1 MSKRRTA
8 LLLGLL
14 PVVAAGLSACTT
26 SSGRPQVQDL
36 SISRSNET
44 NSTYTVKSGDTIY
57 GIAWQNRV
65 DFRDLAQL
73 NGISPPYRLEP
84 GQQLRL
90 RSGASVAGGQAVAS
104 SGSGGG
110 GVTATGLGASGGGAS
125 QASAADGDNPSWLLP
140 SQSGSANTGGAQG
153 ASRNTA
159 QNSSASSAAS
169 GASPG
174 PVYAQN
180 NAQSNAQ
187 NNAQGNVQNNAQS
200 GSQTANRAGVS
211 GSASQSQTAGA
222 AGAASTSAPAN
233 QSTSADTGSSSSSAS
248 MNRADTRTAS
258 GTDAGTEIAGEPSG
272 APDRSNRTYK
282 PVENVPWQ
290 WPTSG
295 QIVGQFDDD
304 SNITPGI
311 DIAGQKGQPVKAA
324 GPGIVVYAG
333 DGVRGYGNLIILKHN
348 DRFLSAYAHNDA
360 LRVKENDVVE
370 AGETIATMGQTDA
383 DQVELHFEVRV
394 NGQPQDPLQYLPKR

>member
-1 MSKRRTA
+1 MRRIAGIYRYFVTKKEFPMSKRRTA

-14 PVVAAGLSACTT
+14 PIVAVGLNACTT

-36 SISRSNET
+36 SVSRNSDT
-44 NSTYTVKSGDTIY
+44 NSTYTVKGGDTIY

-84 GQQLRL
+84 GQQLKL
-90 RSGASVAGGQAVAS
+90 KSGASVSGGQVVAS
-104 SGSGGG
+104 SG
-110 GVTATGLGASGGGAS
+110 GVTATGLGAAGSDTNSSSTAGE
-125 QASAADGDNPSWLLP
+125 GDNPSWLLP
-140 SQSGSANTGGAQG
+140 SDSETPSSEVAQRGGQ
-153 ASRNTA
+153 
-159 QNSSASSAAS
+159 AA
-169 GASPG
+169 
-174 PVYAQN
+174 
-180 NAQSNAQ
+180 
-187 NNAQGNVQNNAQS
+187 
-200 GSQTANRAGVS
+200 S
-211 GSASQSQTAGA
+211 GSASSSAPKPVNTQNDGRTVAQNGSQNGSQQSKPATSAGSNAGA
-222 AGAASTSAPAN
+222 GQVGRSPGASAA
-233 QSTSADTGSSSSSAS
+233 TAADTGSSSSSAS
-248 MNRADTRTAS
+248 MNRNSTKTAS
-258 GTDAGTEIAGEPSG
+258 GNDAGTEVAGEPSG
-272 APDRSNRTYK
+272 APDRSDRTYK

-295 QIVGQFDDD
+295 QIVGKFDGD

-348 DRFLSAYAHNDA
+348 DRFLSAYAHNDS
-360 LRVKENDVVE
+360 LKVKENDVVE

-394 NGQPQDPLQYLPKR
+394 NGQPQDPLKYLPAR

>member
-14 PVVAAGLSACTT
+14 PVVVIGLNACTT

-36 SISRSNET
+36 SVSRNSET
-44 NSTYTVKSGDTIY
+44 NSTYTVKGGDTIY

-65 DFRDLAQL
+65 DFRDLAQF

-84 GQQLRL
+84 GQQLKL
-90 RSGASVAGGQAVAS
+90 KSGASVSNAQTVAS
-104 SGSGGG
+104 SG
-110 GVTATGLGASGGGAS
+110 GVTATGLDASGS
-125 QASAADGDNPSWLLP
+125 TQSAAAEGDNPSWLLP
-140 SQSGSANTGGAQG
+140 SDSETPSSGGTSSSGQATNVASSSAPTGSNSGGQGDSQGQSRTV
-153 ASRNTA
+153 A
-159 QNSSASSAAS
+159 QNGSQNASPQGSSAAS
-169 GASPG
+169 AGG
-174 PVYAQN
+174 
-180 NAQSNAQ
+180 NA
-187 NNAQGNVQNNAQS
+187 G
-200 GSQTANRAGVS
+200 
-211 GSASQSQTAGA
+211 ASQSGRSQQSSA
-222 AGAASTSAPAN
+222 AAP
-233 QSTSADTGSSSSSAS
+233 ADTGSSSSSAS
-248 MNRADTRTAS
+248 INRGSTKTAA
-258 GTDAGTEIAGEPSG
+258 GNDAGTEVAGEPSG
-272 APDRSNRTYK
+272 APDRSDRTYK

-295 QIVGQFDDD
+295 QVVGKFDGD

-348 DRFLSAYAHNDA
+348 DRFLSAYAHNDS
-360 LRVKENDVVE
+360 LKVKENDVVE
-370 AGETIATMGQTDA
+370 TGETIATMGQTDA

-394 NGQPQDPLQYLPKR
+394 NGQPQDPLKYLPAR

>member
-14 PVVAAGLSACTT
+14 PVVVVGLNACTT

-36 SISRSNET
+36 SVSRNNEMS
-44 NSTYTVKSGDTIY
+44 STYTVKNGDTIY

-90 RSGASVAGGQAVAS
+90 KPGASVSGGQVVANNS
-104 SGSGGG
+104 
-110 GVTATGLGASGGGAS
+110 GVTATGLGAAGS
-125 QASAADGDNPSWLLP
+125 SANPQSAGGDNPSWLLP
-140 SQSGSANTGGAQG
+140 SEGRNATTVADNNRSGSAQNTSQNTGQ
-153 ASRNTA
+153 
-159 QNSSASSAAS
+159 AAS
-169 GASPG
+169 GSMSSSTPG
-174 PVYAQN
+174 PVYTQNGAQKNSAQN
-180 NAQSNAQ
+180 GGRNVAQ
-187 NNAQGNVQNNAQS
+187 NGGN
-200 GSQTANRAGVS
+200 GSQP
-211 GSASQSQTAGA
+211 GSSATSADGN
-222 AGAASTSAPAN
+222 ASTS
-233 QSTSADTGSSSSSAS
+233 QSTNTPGSTAARSADTESSSSSAS
-248 MNRADTRTAS
+248 MTRGNTQTAA
-258 GTDAGTEIAGEPSG
+258 GNDAGTEVAGEPSG
-272 APDRSNRTYK
+272 APDRSDRTYK
-282 PVENVPWQ
+282 PVESVPWQ
-290 WPTSG
+290 WPASG
-295 QIVGQFDDD
+295 QVIGEFDDD

-348 DRFLSAYAHNDA
+348 DRFLSAYAHNDS
-360 LRVKENDVVE
+360 LKVKENDVVE

-394 NGQPQDPLQYLPKR
+394 NGQPQDPLQYLPAR

>member
-8 LLLGLL
+8 LLLGLVPL
-14 PVVAAGLSACTT
+14 VAVGLSACTT

-36 SISRSNET
+36 SISRNSET
-44 NSTYTVKSGDTIY
+44 PSTYTVKSGDTIY

-90 RSGASVAGGQAVAS
+90 QSGASVAGGQAIAS
-104 SGSGGG
+104 SGSSRG
-110 GVTATGLGASGGGAS
+110 GVTATGLGAANGNGAQSASG
-125 QASAADGDNPSWLLP
+125 DDNPSWLLP
-140 SQSGSANTGGAQG
+140 SDGGSGSAAGGQVAGQG
-153 ASRNTA
+153 SG
-159 QNSSASSAAS
+159 QAAS
-169 GASPG
+169 GGSSPG
-174 PVYAQN
+174 PVYAQSGAADGARN
-180 NAQSNAQ
+180 DTASANA
-187 NNAQGNVQNNAQS
+187 AQG
-200 GSQTANRAGVS
+200 
-211 GSASQSQTAGA
+211 GSAASAGDRGTSTGGQAAGTAGSV
-222 AGAASTSAPAN
+222 ASTAGKR
-233 QSTSADTGSSSSSAS
+233 DTGSSSSSAS
-248 MNRADTRTAS
+248 LGGGSTKTAT
-258 GTDAGTEIAGEPSG
+258 GADAGTEVAGEPSG
-272 APDRSNRTYK
+272 APDRSDRTYK

-290 WPTSG
+290 WPANG
-295 QIVGQFDDD
+295 RLVGKFDDD

-348 DRFLSAYAHNDA
+348 DRFLSAYAHNDS
-360 LRVKENDVVE
+360 LKVKENDVVE

-383 DQVELHFEVRV
+383 DQVQLHFEVRV
-394 NGQPQDPLQYLPKR
+394 NGQPQDPLKYLPAR

>member
-1 MSKRRTA
+1 MSKRHTA

-14 PVVAAGLSACTT
+14 PAMVIGLNACTT
-26 SSGRPQVQDL
+26 SSGQPQVQDL
-36 SISRSNET
+36 SVSRNSQPS
-44 NSTYTVKSGDTIY
+44 STYTVKSGDTIY

-65 DFRDLAQL
+65 DFRDLAQW

-90 RSGASVAGGQAVAS
+90 TSGASVSGSQNVAS
-104 SGSGGG
+104 SGGGATATPLGGG
-110 GVTATGLGASGGGAS
+110 NTQTSG
-125 QASAADGDNPSWLLP
+125 DDENPSWLLP
-140 SQSGSANTGGAQG
+140 ATGGAAASAGQTSSSSSAG
-153 ASRNTA
+153 ASST
-159 QNSSASSAAS
+159 
-169 GASPG
+169 GDASPG
-174 PVYAQN
+174 PVYDQN
-180 NAQSNAQ
+180 QTQPDSNAVAAAG
-187 NNAQGNVQNNAQS
+187 NAAS
-200 GSQTANRAGVS
+200 GQQAA
-211 GSASQSQTAGA
+211 SASRDS
-222 AGAASTSAPAN
+222 AASEQGPTSSA
-233 QSTSADTGSSSSSAS
+233 TADTASSSSSAS
-248 MNRADTRTAS
+248 MAREDTRTPA
-258 GTDAGTEIAGEPSG
+258 GNDAGTEVAGEPSG
-272 APDRSNRTYK
+272 APDRSDRTYQ
-282 PVENVPWQ
+282 PVEDVPWQ
-290 WPTSG
+290 WPADG
-295 QIVGQFDDD
+295 QLIGRFDDD

-348 DRFLSAYAHNDA
+348 DRFLSAYAHNDT

>member
-14 PVVAAGLSACTT
+14 PVVVIGLNACTT

-36 SISRSNET
+36 SVSRNSET
-44 NSTYTVKSGDTIY
+44 NSTFTVKGGDTIY

-84 GQQLRL
+84 GQQLKL
-90 RSGASVAGGQAVAS
+90 KSGASVSNAQTVAS
-104 SGSGGG
+104 SG
-110 GVTATGLGASGGGAS
+110 GVTATGLDASGS
-125 QASAADGDNPSWLLP
+125 TQSAAAEGDNPSWLLP
-140 SQSGSANTGGAQG
+140 SDGETPSSGGTSSSGQATNVASSSAPTGSNSGGQGDSQGQSRTV
-153 ASRNTA
+153 A
-159 QNSSASSAAS
+159 QNGSQNASQQGSSAAS
-169 GASPG
+169 AGG
-174 PVYAQN
+174 
-180 NAQSNAQ
+180 NA
-187 NNAQGNVQNNAQS
+187 G
-200 GSQTANRAGVS
+200 
-211 GSASQSQTAGA
+211 ASQSGRSQQSSA
-222 AGAASTSAPAN
+222 AVP
-233 QSTSADTGSSSSSAS
+233 ADTGSSSSSAS
-248 MNRADTRTAS
+248 INRGSTKTAA
-258 GTDAGTEIAGEPSG
+258 GNDAGTEVAGEPSG
-272 APDRSNRTYK
+272 APDRSDRTYK

-295 QIVGQFDDD
+295 QVVGKFDGD

-348 DRFLSAYAHNDA
+348 DRFLSAYAHNDS
-360 LRVKENDVVE
+360 LKVKENDVVE
-370 AGETIATMGQTDA
+370 TGETIATMGQTDA

-394 NGQPQDPLQYLPKR
+394 NGQPQDPLKYLPAR

>member
-1 MSKRRTA
+1 MSKRHTA

-14 PVVAAGLSACTT
+14 PVVVIGLNACTT

-36 SISRSNET
+36 SVSRNSET
-44 NSTYTVKSGDTIY
+44 NSTYTVKGGDTIY

-84 GQQLRL
+84 GQQLKL
-90 RSGASVAGGQAVAS
+90 KSGASVSNAQTVAS
-104 SGSGGG
+104 SG
-110 GVTATGLGASGGGAS
+110 GVTATGLDASGS
-125 QASAADGDNPSWLLP
+125 TQSAAAEGDNPSWLLP
-140 SQSGSANTGGAQG
+140 SDGETPSSGGTSSSGQATNVASSSVPTGSNSGGQGDSQGQSRTV
-153 ASRNTA
+153 A
-159 QNSSASSAAS
+159 QNGSQNASQQGSSAA
-169 GASPG
+169 P
-174 PVYAQN
+174 
-180 NAQSNAQ
+180 
-187 NNAQGNVQNNAQS
+187 
-200 GSQTANRAGVS
+200 
-211 GSASQSQTAGA
+211 
-222 AGAASTSAPAN
+222 
-233 QSTSADTGSSSSSAS
+233 ADTGSSSSSAS
-248 MNRADTRTAS
+248 INRGSTKTAA
-258 GTDAGTEIAGEPSG
+258 GNDAGTEVAGEPSG
-272 APDRSNRTYK
+272 APDRSDRTYK

-295 QIVGQFDDD
+295 QVVGKFDGD

-348 DRFLSAYAHNDA
+348 DRFLSAYAHNDS
-360 LRVKENDVVE
+360 LKVKENDVVE
-370 AGETIATMGQTDA
+370 TGETIATMGQTDA

-394 NGQPQDPLQYLPKR
+394 NGQPQDPLKYLPAR

>member
-8 LLLGLL
+8 QLLGLL
-14 PVVAAGLSACTT
+14 PVVAVGLSACTT

-36 SISRSNET
+36 SVSRNSEAS
-44 NSTYTVKSGDTIY
+44 STYTVKSGDTIY

-90 RSGASVAGGQAVAS
+90 KSGANVSGGQAVAS
-104 SGSGGG
+104 RSG
-110 GVTATGLGASGGGAS
+110 GVTATGLGAAGGAGSS
-125 QASAADGDNPSWLLP
+125 QSATGEVDNPSWLLP
-140 SQSGSANTGGAQG
+140 AEGSSATAGAGNANRSTSQASGGAAGQRSSGSA
-153 ASRNTA
+153 
-159 QNSSASSAAS
+159 
-169 GASPG
+169 PG
-174 PVYAQN
+174 PVATQN
-180 NAQSNAQ
+180 
-187 NNAQGNVQNNAQS
+187 GNRS
-200 GSQTANRAGVS
+200 GDQTAARSDAGS
-211 GSASQSQTAGA
+211 ATQQSASANAAASASQDSSSR
-222 AGAASTSAPAN
+222 AASAAAKT
-233 QSTSADTGSSSSSAS
+233 TDTGSSSSSAS
-248 MNRADTRTAS
+248 MSS
-258 GTDAGTEIAGEPSG
+258 GGTQATSGNDAGTEVAGEPSG
-272 APDRSNRTYK
+272 APDRSDRTYK

-290 WPTSG
+290 WPASG
-295 QIVGQFDDD
+295 QVVGKFDDD

-348 DRFLSAYAHNDA
+348 DRFLSAYAHNDS
-360 LRVKENDVVE
+360 LKVKENDVVE

-394 NGQPQDPLQYLPKR
+394 NGQPQDPLQYLPAR

>member
-14 PVVAAGLSACTT
+14 PVFAVGLSACST

-36 SISRSNET
+36 SVSRNSTT
-44 NSTYTVKSGDTIY
+44 NSSYTVKSGDTIY

-90 RSGASVAGGQAVAS
+90 KAGATIDAGQTVAS
-104 SGSGGG
+104 SGG
-110 GVTATGLGASGGGAS
+110 GVTATGLGAAGSGVN
-125 QASAADGDNPSWLLP
+125 QAQSAAADGDNPSWLLP
-140 SQSGSANTGGAQG
+140 SGGSAAAGSAQDASQNGGKGTTG
-153 ASRNTA
+153 AS
-159 QNSSASSAAS
+159 SSN
-169 GASPG
+169 PG
-174 PVYAQN
+174 PVYAQGN
-180 NAQSNAQ
+180 DQSGTSSATR
-187 NNAQGNVQNNAQS
+187 NVARNEASS
-200 GSQTANRAGVS
+200 GSQQSSSTANANAGAGQSSSSQVAS
-211 GSASQSQTAGA
+211 GSTP
-222 AGAASTSAPAN
+222 T
-233 QSTSADTGSSSSSAS
+233 DTESSSSSAS
-248 MNRADTRTAS
+248 MNRSNTKTAA
-258 GTDAGTEIAGEPSG
+258 GNDAGTEVAGEPSG
-272 APDRSNRTYK
+272 APDRSDRTYK

-290 WPTSG
+290 WPASG
-295 QIVGQFDDD
+295 QVVGKFQDD

-360 LRVKENDVVE
+360 LKVKENDVVE

-394 NGQPQDPLQYLPKR
+394 NGQPQDPLQYLPAR

>member
-14 PVVAAGLSACTT
+14 PVVAIGLNACTT

-36 SISRSNET
+36 SVSRNSET
-44 NSTYTVKSGDTIY
+44 NSTYTVKGGDTIY

-84 GQQLRL
+84 GQQLKL
-90 RSGASVAGGQAVAS
+90 KSGASVSNAQTVAS
-104 SGSGGG
+104 SG
-110 GVTATGLGASGGGAS
+110 GVTATGLDAAGGANGS
-125 QASAADGDNPSWLLP
+125 SSSAAAEGDNPSWLLP
-140 SQSGSANTGGAQG
+140 SDSETPSSGGTPNSGQASNVASSSTAMSGGSNNDGQQSAQSESRTVAQSGTQNASQQG
-153 ASRNTA
+153 
-159 QNSSASSAAS
+159 SSAAS
-169 GASPG
+169 AGG
-174 PVYAQN
+174 
-180 NAQSNAQ
+180 NA
-187 NNAQGNVQNNAQS
+187 G
-200 GSQTANRAGVS
+200 
-211 GSASQSQTAGA
+211 ASQSGRSQQSSA
-222 AGAASTSAPAN
+222 AA
-233 QSTSADTGSSSSSAS
+233 SADTGSSSSSAS
-248 MNRADTRTAS
+248 INRESTKTAA
-258 GTDAGTEIAGEPSG
+258 GNDAGTEVAGEPSG
-272 APDRSNRTYK
+272 APDRSDRTYK

-295 QIVGQFDDD
+295 QVVGKFDGD

-348 DRFLSAYAHNDA
+348 DRFLSAYAHNDS
-360 LRVKENDVVE
+360 LKVKENDVVE
-370 AGETIATMGQTDA
+370 TGETIATMGQTDA

-394 NGQPQDPLQYLPKR
+394 NGQPQDPLKYLPAR

>member
-14 PVVAAGLSACTT
+14 PLVAAGLSACTT

-36 SISRSNET
+36 SVSRNSET
-44 NSTYTVKSGDTIY
+44 PSTYTVKSGDTIY

-90 RSGASVAGGQAVAS
+90 QSGASVGGGQAIAS
-104 SGSGGG
+104 SGSGSG
-110 GVTATGLGASGGGAS
+110 GVTATGLGGGSGGGA
-125 QASAADGDNPSWLLP
+125 QSAGGDDNPSWLLP
-140 SQSGSANTGGAQG
+140 SDAGGAGAGNGKAAGQGSGQAAGGSGS
-153 ASRNTA
+153 
-159 QNSSASSAAS
+159 SA
-169 GASPG
+169 G

-180 NAQSNAQ
+180 GAADGARNANPPANA
-187 NNAQGNVQNNAQS
+187 AQGGSSGTTAARSTNADARQP
-200 GSQTANRAGVS
+200 
-211 GSASQSQTAGA
+211 AGA
-222 AGAASTSAPAN
+222 AEDVASASSGT
-233 QSTSADTGSSSSSAS
+233 ADTGSSSSSAS
-248 MNRADTRTAS
+248 INAGSTKTAT
-258 GTDAGTEIAGEPSG
+258 GADAGTEVAGEPSG
-272 APDRSNRTYK
+272 APDRSSRTYK

-290 WPTSG
+290 WPASG
-295 QIVGQFDDD
+295 QLVGKFDDD

-348 DRFLSAYAHNDA
+348 DRFLSAYAHNDS
-360 LRVKENDVVE
+360 LKVKENDVVE

-394 NGQPQDPLQYLPKR
+394 NGQPQDPLQYLPAR

>member
-8 LLLGLL
+8 LLLGLVPL
-14 PVVAAGLSACTT
+14 VVVGLSACTT

-36 SISRSNET
+36 SISRNSET
-44 NSTYTVKSGDTIY
+44 PSTYTVKSGDTIY

-90 RSGASVAGGQAVAS
+90 QSGASVAGGQAIAS
-104 SGSGGG
+104 SGSGRG
-110 GVTATGLGASGGGAS
+110 GVTATGLGGANGNGA
-125 QASAADGDNPSWLLP
+125 QSAAGDDNPSWLLP
-140 SQSGSANTGGAQG
+140 SGSSSGSTAGGRVAGQG
-153 ASRNTA
+153 SG
-159 QNSSASSAAS
+159 QAAS
-169 GASPG
+169 GGSSPG
-174 PVYAQN
+174 PVYAQSGAADGTRDN
-180 NAQSNAQ
+180 TSSVSAP
-187 NNAQGNVQNNAQS
+187 QS
-200 GSQTANRAGVS
+200 GSSANAGDRGASTNTNASS
-211 GSASQSQTAGA
+211 GGQAAGA
-222 AGAASTSAPAN
+222 AGSVAST
-233 QSTSADTGSSSSSAS
+233 TSGKTDTGSSSSSAS
-248 MNRADTRTAS
+248 LGGGGTKTAT
-258 GTDAGTEIAGEPSG
+258 GADAGTEVAGEPSG
-272 APDRSNRTYK
+272 APDRSDRTYK

-290 WPTSG
+290 WPANG
-295 QIVGQFDDD
+295 RLVGKFDDD

-348 DRFLSAYAHNDA
+348 DRFLSAYAHNDS
-360 LRVKENDVVE
+360 LKVKENDVVE

-383 DQVELHFEVRV
+383 DQVQLHFEVRV
-394 NGQPQDPLQYLPKR
+394 NGQPQDPLQYLPAR